1 MLAIATAESQG
12 HLLAIDK
19 VLKPVLLELGLV
31 VAAKHTDPDVRKAA
45 NLAVSRISLVYNKE

>member
-31 VAAKHTDPDVRKAA
+31 VAAKDTDPDVRKAG

>member
-1 MLAIATAESQG
+1 MFAIATAESQG

-31 VAAKHTDPDVRKAA
+31 VAAKDTDPDVRKAA
-45 NLAVSRISLVYNKE
+45 NLAVSSIFLFYKK